1 MPPDQPPPSADT
13 YKAFGETRV
22 AEGWRRLFPVFIART
37 DHGWEVEVWWGR
49 LLLSL
54 TAAASLAWCALTG
67 SACLFLKHK
76 RGFTDVRYTDTLLWF
91 LPSRW
96 ASFQTAYGDFLIAK
110 ALKEVEQGKLR
121 EALFNLTIG
130 TAKSPGNAEGRLL
143 LTQIYTRTLRQPRRA
158 WTILSEGIPY
168 NKDNE
173 TYLLAVF
180 GFLGQSQMDDHVM
193 VVARSLLPKQPAITR
208 RNQIIAFAQAQA
220 CFYRGNYDQA
230 EDLIR
235 AYELDRSRDG
245 LFLLVRIEWDR
256 GEHDSALAH
265 LRELSAR
272 IPQDAEL
279 YNQTVFWLRELG
291 RDDEARAASRLRK
304 ITDRT
309 NPAPRIDLLHSFRK
323 DGDAAA
329 LRDGIEEIF
338 RDFPRDP
345 RALLALADFA
355 ANNGDVALARR
366 VYAHCKQDPTGALAW
381 DYPALMVVEALIV
394 AKDYQG
400 ALDMSDQLLAANPDW
415 NKRYAAI
422 FSGLRAIAGFGRGD
436 IPGGQLSLS
445 SFIAQPGLRADNLL
459 VVSRRLNE
467 IGVRAEARRVLA
479 QAVKTDPLNQPALTA
494 LVRLDLEL
502 NRPDDLAAGLVPLLT
517 MRRPDPVLLQAVY
530 DKLGGDLFLFR
541 TDRADLLRKVRA
553 ALDAAQPR
561 PPARSPDIARAAP
574 LTAPLPRL

>member
-1 MPPDQPPPSADT
+1 MPPDQTPPSADT
-13 YKAFGETRV
+13 YKTFGEPRI
-22 AEGWRRLFPVFIART
+22 AEGWRRLFPVFVVRT

-54 TAAASLAWCALTG
+54 IATICLAWCALTAG
-67 SACLFLKHK
+67 AYLFLKHK

-91 LPSRW
+91 LPSHW
-96 ASFQTAYGDFLIAK
+96 ASFQTDYGDFLIAK
-110 ALKEVEQGKLR
+110 ALKEVEQGKIR

-130 TAKSPGNAEGRLL
+130 TAKAPANSEGRLL
-143 LTQIYTRTLRQPRRA
+143 LAQIYARTLRQPRRA
-158 WTILSEGIPY
+158 WTILREGLPY

-193 VVARSLLPKQPAITR
+193 VVARSLLPKQPVITR

-235 AYELDRSRDG
+235 AYQLDRSRDG

-256 GEHDSALAH
+256 GEHDPALAH
-265 LRELSAR
+265 LSELAAR

-279 YNQTVFWLRELG
+279 YGQLVVWLRELG
-291 RDDEARAASRLRK
+291 RDDEARTASRLRK
-304 ITDRT
+304 ITDRA
-309 NPAPRIDLLHSFRK
+309 NPTPRIDLLHSFRK
-323 DGDAAA
+323 DGDTTA
-329 LRDGIEEIF
+329 LRNGIEEIF
-338 RDFPRDP
+338 SDFPRDP
-345 RALLALADFA
+345 AALLALADFA
-355 ANNGDVALARR
+355 ANSGDVALARR
-366 VYAHCKQDPTGALAW
+366 VYMHCKEDPTSRLAW

-415 NKRYAAI
+415 NKRYAAL
-422 FSGLRAIAGFGRGD
+422 FSGLRAIASFGRGD
-436 IPGGQLSLS
+436 IPGGQLGLS

-459 VVSRRLNE
+459 VVSRRLIE
-467 IGVRAEARRVLA
+467 IGVRADARRVLA

-517 MRRPDPVLLQAVY
+517 MRKPDPALLQAAF

-541 TDRADLLRKVRA
+541 ADRADLLQKVRA

-561 PPARSPDIARAAP
+561 LPPLRPAA
-574 LTAPLPRL
+574 